1 MKSGFVSLIGRP
13 NVGKSTLLN
22 SIIGKKVVITSSKPQ
37 TTRNVIEGIYNEEDT
52 QIVFV
57 DTPGI
62 HKPNHKL
69 GKILNKGAYYSIDDV
84 DVILFLV
91 DAKAGIGKGDEFI
104 INKLKETTKP
114 VILVINKIDGISKE
128 KIFEKINTYKDLYNF
143 SDIVPVSALKG
154 HNTKELIHVIKKYLT
169 DEIKYFEE
177 GTLTNKDTSFMIAEL
192 VREKVLRLTEEE
204 VPHSVA
210 CITEK
215 ITKDKN
221 KTIINVAI
229 IVDRDSLKKIIIGK
243 NGQMIKEI
251 GTKARKDIESLL
263 GTNVY
268 LELYV
273 KTIKKWRDKEKY
285 LSELRFDDF
294 LE

>member
-1 MKSGFVSLIGRP
+1 
-13 NVGKSTLLN
+13 
-22 SIIGKKVVITSSKPQ
+22 
-37 TTRNVIEGIYNEEDT
+37 
-52 QIVFV
+52 
-57 DTPGI
+57 
-62 HKPNHKL
+62 
-69 GKILNKGAYYSIDDV
+69 
-84 DVILFLV
+84 
-91 DAKAGIGKGDEFI
+91 
-104 INKLKETTKP
+104 
-114 VILVINKIDGISKE
+114 
-128 KIFEKINTYKDLYNF
+128 
-143 SDIVPVSALKG
+143 
-154 HNTKELIHVIKKYLT
+154 
-169 DEIKYFEE
+169 
-177 GTLTNKDTSFMIAEL
+177 MIAEL

-204 VPHSVA
+204 VPHSVT